1 MKASEA
7 EEKGSEEKAEE
18 QALEGPTEALSPADL
33 NAAWKRFVERN
44 ADGPASRYATLS
56 ASLPELDGE
65 QIRFSVVNII
75 QQKDMDEVKAELMDF
90 LRTELRNVRLQLE
103 IVLKEKKSVK
113 KEFLSER
120 EKYERMV
127 QQNPL
132 LEELRKRLDLDL
144 NN

>member
-1 MKASEA
+1 MSPE
-7 EEKGSEEKAEE
+7 
-18 QALEGPTEALSPADL
+18 ALE
-33 NAAWKRFVERN
+33 AAWKRFVERQ

-56 ASLPELDGE
+56 ASMPELKDE
-65 QIRFSVVNII
+65 QIRFAVVNII
-75 QQKDMDEVKAELMDF
+75 QQKDMDEVKAELMEF
-90 LRTELRNVRLQLE
+90 LRAELRNVRLQLE
-103 IVLKEKKSVK
+103 IALEEKQSVK

-127 QQNPL
+127 EQNPL